1 MKKTILIT
9 GASSGIG
16 HETAHYFAARGWNV
30 AATMRSPEKETE
42 LKDLPN
48 IGIYKLDVTD
58 KENIAET
65 LKKVEDDFG
74 RIDVLLNNAGYS
86 AVGVFEKSTSEEI
99 RKQFDVNVF
108 GLMDLTREIIPYFR
122 KRGTGTI
129 INLSSIGGRATF
141 PLYSPYHASK
151 WAVEGFAESLQFEL
165 RPFNI
170 KVKNIEPGPIKTD
183 FYDRSQ
189 NVFENDDITGYED
202 FEQNMLDYMQKAG
215 NSAPGPEIVAK
226 TIYIAATDGKF
237 KLRYPAGKQAKMAL
251 GLRSILPSAWF
262 NGVVRRMTEKISKK
276 S

>member
-16 HETAHYFAARGWNV
+16 RETAHYFAARSWNV

-65 LKKVEDDFG
+65 LKKVEVDFG

-189 NVFENDDITGYED
+189 NVFENDNITGYED

-215 NSAPGPEIVAK
+215 KTAPGPEIVAE
-226 TIYIAATDGKF
+226 TIYKAATDGKF

-262 NGVVRRMTEKISKK
+262 NGVVRRMSDKISKK